1 VWLKEINKM
10 SKILIAGGGIGGLA
24 AALACAGPG
33 VEVSLFERAAVFAE
47 VGAGV
52 QLSPNVVRILHSW
65 GLKQAL
71 DAVVSVPPQLQ
82 IRSAVTG
89 VELGVLRLGAAIQAR
104 YGTPYLTIQ
113 RSDLHNVLL
122 AELMRRDQA
131 QLSLNSELADFSQS
145 DEGVTLRL
153 CDGRAMH
160 GDALIGADGGF
171 SAVRQQLLNDGLP
184 TPTGQ
189 LAYRALVAQDSL
201 PVYLRSKQVTAWLG
215 PHLHVVQYPV
225 RRGEYLNVVAIVHD
239 TLKGDLAD
247 WEHSANAPQL
257 QRLMAGT
264 TAALQALIAAIPFWR
279 LWGLSI
285 RPPMAGAHEQA
296 KGRVALLGDA
306 AHPMLPY
313 LAQGAGM
320 AIEDALVLS
329 QVLHDADSSTG
340 EAMPARLT
348 RYASQRWQRN
358 ARVQARAM
366 RNGKIFHAT
375 GPMRLG
381 RNAAMK
387 VLGERL
393 LDVPWLYRGV

>member
-1 VWLKEINKM
+1 MN
-10 SKILIAGGGIGGLA
+10 KILIAGGGIGGLA
-24 AALACAGPG
+24 AALACTRAGT
-33 VEVSLFERAAVFAE
+33 EVSLFERAAAFAE

-52 QLSPNVVRILHSW
+52 QLSPNVVRVLHNW

-89 VELGVLRLGAAIQAR
+89 VELGVLRLGDTIQAR
-104 YGTPYLTIQ
+104 YGAPYLTIQ
-113 RSDLHNVLL
+113 RSDLHHVLL

-131 QLSLNSELADFSQS
+131 PLSLNSELASFSQS
-145 DEGVTLRL
+145 EEGVTLRL
-153 CDGRAMH
+153 VDGRAVQ
-160 GDALIGADGGF
+160 GDALVGADGGF
-171 SAVRQQLLNDGLP
+171 SAVRQQLLNDGVP

-189 LAYRALVAQDSL
+189 LAYRTLVAQSSL
-201 PVYLRSKQVTAWLG
+201 PAHLRSQHVTAWLG

-225 RRGEYLNVVAIVHD
+225 RRGEYLNVVAIVHGPL
-239 TLKGDLAD
+239 TGDLAD
-247 WEHSANAPQL
+247 WDHSANAPQL
-257 QRLMAGT
+257 QRLMAS
-264 TAALQALIAAIPFWR
+264 TAPALQALMAAIPFWR

-329 QVLHDADSSTG
+329 QVLHDAGPATG
-340 EAMPARLT
+340 ETIPDRLA

-358 ARVQARAM
+358 ARVQARAI

-375 GPMRLG
+375 GLVRLG
-381 RNAAMK
+381 RNTAMK

-393 LDVPWLYRGV
+393 LDVPWLYRGLKV

>member
-1 VWLKEINKM
+1 M

-24 AALACAGPG
+24 AALACARPG
-33 VEVSLFERAAVFAE
+33 TEVSLFERAAVFAE

-52 QLSPNVVRILHSW
+52 QLSPNVVRVLHSW

-89 VELGVLRLGAAIQAR
+89 AELGRLRLGATIQAR
-104 YGTPYLTIQ
+104 YGAPYLTIQ

-122 AELMRRDQA
+122 AELTRRDQA
-131 QLSLNSELADFSQS
+131 QLSLNSAVAGFSQS
-145 DEGVTLRL
+145 EEGVTLRL
-153 CDGRAMH
+153 CDGRVVQ
-160 GDALIGADGGF
+160 GDALMGADGGF
-171 SAVRQQLLNDGLP
+171 SAVRQQLLNDGVP

-189 LAYRALVAQDSL
+189 LAYRALVAQSSL
-201 PVYLRSKQVTAWLG
+201 PAHLRSQHVTAWLG

-225 RRGEYLNVVAIVHD
+225 RRGEYLNVVAIVHGPL
-239 TLKGDLAD
+239 TGDLANWD
-247 WEHSANAPQL
+247 HSANAPQL
-257 QRLMAGT
+257 QRLMAS
-264 TAALQALIAAIPFWR
+264 TAPALQELMAAIPFWR

-329 QVLHDADSSTG
+329 QVLHDAGPTTG
-340 EAMPARLT
+340 KRMPVRLA

-358 ARVQARAM
+358 ARVQARAI

-375 GPMRLG
+375 GPVRLG

-393 LDVPWLYRGV
+393 LDVPWLYQGLKV

>member
-1 VWLKEINKM
+1 MN
-10 SKILIAGGGIGGLA
+10 KILIAGGGIGGLA
-24 AALACAGPG
+24 AALACTRAGT
-33 VEVSLFERAAVFAE
+33 EVSLFERAAAFAE

-52 QLSPNVVRILHSW
+52 QLSPNVVRVLHNW

-89 VELGVLRLGAAIQAR
+89 VELGVLRLGDTIQAR
-104 YGTPYLTIQ
+104 YGAPYLTIQ
-113 RSDLHNVLL
+113 RSDLHHVLL

-131 QLSLNSELADFSQS
+131 PLSLNSELASFSQS
-145 DEGVTLRL
+145 EEGVTLRL
-153 CDGRAMH
+153 VDGRAVQ
-160 GDALIGADGGF
+160 GDALVGADGGF
-171 SAVRQQLLNDGLP
+171 SAVRQQLLNDGVP

-189 LAYRALVAQDSL
+189 LAYRTLVAQSSL
-201 PVYLRSKQVTAWLG
+201 PAHLRSQHVTAWLG

-225 RRGEYLNVVAIVHD
+225 RRGEYLNVVAIVHGPL
-239 TLKGDLAD
+239 TGDLAD
-247 WEHSANAPQL
+247 WDHNANAPQL
-257 QRLMAGT
+257 QRLMAS
-264 TAALQALIAAIPFWR
+264 TAPALQELMAAIPFWR

-285 RPPMAGAHEQA
+285 RPPMAGALEQA

-329 QVLHDADSSTG
+329 QVLHDAG
-340 EAMPARLT
+340 PATAETIPDRLA

-358 ARVQARAM
+358 ARVQARAI

-375 GPMRLG
+375 GPIRLG

-393 LDVPWLYRGV
+393 LDVPWLYRGLKV

>member
-1 VWLKEINKM
+1 M

-24 AALACAGPG
+24 AALACTRAGT
-33 VEVSLFERAAVFAE
+33 EVSLFERAAAFAE

-52 QLSPNVVRILHSW
+52 QLSPNVVRVLHNW

-89 VELGVLRLGAAIQAR
+89 VELGVLRLGDTIQAR
-104 YGTPYLTIQ
+104 YGAPYLTIQ
-113 RSDLHNVLL
+113 RSDLHHVLL

-131 QLSLNSELADFSQS
+131 PLSLNSELASFSQS
-145 DEGVTLRL
+145 EEGVTLRL
-153 CDGRAMH
+153 VDGRAVQ
-160 GDALIGADGGF
+160 GDALVGADGGF
-171 SAVRQQLLNDGLP
+171 SAVRQQLLNDGVP

-189 LAYRALVAQDSL
+189 LAYRTLVAQSSL
-201 PVYLRSKQVTAWLG
+201 PAHLRSQHVTAWLG

-225 RRGEYLNVVAIVHD
+225 RRGEYLNVVAIVHGPL
-239 TLKGDLAD
+239 TGDLAD
-247 WEHSANAPQL
+247 WDHSANAPQL
-257 QRLMAGT
+257 QRLMAS
-264 TAALQALIAAIPFWR
+264 TAPALQELMAAIPFWR

-329 QVLHDADSSTG
+329 QVLHDAGPATG
-340 EAMPARLT
+340 ETIPDRLA

-358 ARVQARAM
+358 ARVQARAI

-375 GPMRLG
+375 GPIRLG

-393 LDVPWLYRGV
+393 LDVPWLYRGLKV

>member
-1 VWLKEINKM
+1 M

-24 AALACAGPG
+24 AALACTRAGT
-33 VEVSLFERAAVFAE
+33 EVSLFERAAAFAE

-52 QLSPNVVRILHSW
+52 QLSPNVVRVLHNW

-71 DAVVSVPPQLQ
+71 DAVVSVPQQLQ
-82 IRSAVTG
+82 IRSALTG
-89 VELGVLRLGAAIQAR
+89 AELGVLRLGDTIQAR
-104 YGTPYLTIQ
+104 YGAPYLTIQ
-113 RSDLHNVLL
+113 RSDLHHVLL

-131 QLSLNSELADFSQS
+131 PLSLNSELASFSQS
-145 DEGVTLRL
+145 EEGVTLRL
-153 CDGRAMH
+153 VDGRAVQ
-160 GDALIGADGGF
+160 GDALVGADGGF
-171 SAVRQQLLNDGLP
+171 SAVRQQLLNDGVP

-189 LAYRALVAQDSL
+189 LAYRTLVAQSSL
-201 PVYLRSKQVTAWLG
+201 PAHLRSQHVTAWLG

-225 RRGEYLNVVAIVHD
+225 RRGEYLNVVAIVHGAL
-239 TLKGDLAD
+239 TGDLAD
-247 WEHSANAPQL
+247 WDHNANAPQL
-257 QRLMAGT
+257 QRLMAS
-264 TAALQALIAAIPFWR
+264 TAPALQELMAAIPFWR

-329 QVLHDADSSTG
+329 QVLHDAG
-340 EAMPARLT
+340 PATAETIPDRLA

-358 ARVQARAM
+358 ARVQARAI

-381 RNAAMK
+381 RNTAMK

-393 LDVPWLYRGV
+393 LDVPWLYRGLKV

>member
-1 VWLKEINKM
+1 M

-24 AALACAGPG
+24 AALACTRAGT
-33 VEVSLFERAAVFAE
+33 EVSLFERAAAFAE

-52 QLSPNVVRILHSW
+52 QLSPNVVRVLHNW

-89 VELGVLRLGAAIQAR
+89 VELGVLRLGDTIQAR
-104 YGTPYLTIQ
+104 YGAPYLTIQ
-113 RSDLHNVLL
+113 RSDLHHVLL

-131 QLSLNSELADFSQS
+131 PLSLNSELASFSQS
-145 DEGVTLRL
+145 EEGVTLRL
-153 CDGRAMH
+153 VDGRAVQ
-160 GDALIGADGGF
+160 GDALVGADGGF
-171 SAVRQQLLNDGLP
+171 SAVRQQLLNDGVP

-189 LAYRALVAQDSL
+189 LAYRTLVAQSSL
-201 PVYLRSKQVTAWLG
+201 PAHLRSQHVTAWLG

-225 RRGEYLNVVAIVHD
+225 RRGEYLNVVAIVHGPL
-239 TLKGDLAD
+239 TGDLAD
-247 WEHSANAPQL
+247 WDHNANAPQL
-257 QRLMAGT
+257 QRLMAS
-264 TAALQALIAAIPFWR
+264 TAPALQELMAAIPFWR

-329 QVLHDADSSTG
+329 QVLHDAGPATG
-340 EAMPARLT
+340 EAMPVRLA

-358 ARVQARAM
+358 ARVQARAI

-375 GPMRLG
+375 GPIRLG

-393 LDVPWLYRGV
+393 LDVPWLYRGLKV

>member
-1 VWLKEINKM
+1 MN
-10 SKILIAGGGIGGLA
+10 KILIAGGGIGGLA
-24 AALACAGPG
+24 AALACTRAGT
-33 VEVSLFERAAVFAE
+33 EVSLFERAAAFAE

-52 QLSPNVVRILHSW
+52 QLSPNVVRVLHNW

-89 VELGVLRLGAAIQAR
+89 VELGVLRLGDTIQAR
-104 YGTPYLTIQ
+104 YGAPYLTIQ
-113 RSDLHNVLL
+113 RSDLHHVLL

-131 QLSLNSELADFSQS
+131 PLSLNSELASFSQS
-145 DEGVTLRL
+145 EEGVTLRL
-153 CDGRAMH
+153 VDGRAVQ
-160 GDALIGADGGF
+160 GDALVGADGGF
-171 SAVRQQLLNDGLP
+171 SAVRQQLLNDGVP

-189 LAYRALVAQDSL
+189 LAYRTLVAQSSL
-201 PVYLRSKQVTAWLG
+201 PAHLRSQHVTAWLG

-225 RRGEYLNVVAIVHD
+225 RRGEYLNVVAIVHGPL
-239 TLKGDLAD
+239 TGDLAD
-247 WEHSANAPQL
+247 WDHNANAPQL
-257 QRLMAGT
+257 QRLMAS
-264 TAALQALIAAIPFWR
+264 TAPALQELMAAIPFWR

-285 RPPMAGAHEQA
+285 RPPMAGALEQA

-329 QVLHDADSSTG
+329 QVLHDAGPATG
-340 EAMPARLT
+340 ETIPDRLA

-358 ARVQARAM
+358 ARVQARAI

-375 GPMRLG
+375 GLVRLG
-381 RNAAMK
+381 RNTAMK

-393 LDVPWLYRGV
+393 LDVPWLYRGLKV

>member
-1 VWLKEINKM
+1 M

-24 AALACAGPG
+24 AALACAQAGT
-33 VEVSLFERAAVFAE
+33 EVSLFERASVFAE

-52 QLSPNVVRILHSW
+52 QLSPNVVRVLHRW

-71 DAVVSVPPQLQ
+71 DAVVSVPEKLQ

-89 VELGVLRLGAAIQAR
+89 AELGVLRLGDTIQAR
-104 YGTPYLTIQ
+104 YGAPYLTVQ
-113 RSDLHNVLL
+113 RSDLHHVLL
-122 AELMRRDQA
+122 GELMRRDQVP
-131 QLSLNSELADFSQS
+131 LSLNSALEGFSQS

-153 CDGRAMH
+153 RDGSTVQ
-160 GDALIGADGGF
+160 GDALVGADGGF
-171 SAVRQQLLNDGLP
+171 SLVRQRLLNDGVP

-201 PVYLRSKQVTAWLG
+201 PAPLRSQHVTAWLG
-215 PHLHVVQYPV
+215 PQLHVVQYPV
-225 RRGEYLNVVAIVHD
+225 RRGEYLNVVAIVHG

-247 WEHSANAPQL
+247 WDHSANAPQL
-257 QRLMAGT
+257 QRLLAGT
-264 TAALQALIAAIPFWR
+264 APALQALVAAVPFWR

-320 AIEDALVLS
+320 AIEDAWVLS
-329 QVLHDADSSTG
+329 QVLHDSGPATA
-340 EAMPARLT
+340 EAMPARLA
-348 RYASQRWQRN
+348 RYAHQRWQRN
-358 ARVQARAM
+358 ARVQARAI
-366 RNGKIFHAT
+366 RNGKIFHAI
-375 GPMRLG
+375 GPVRWG

-387 VLGERL
+387 MLGERL
-393 LDVPWLYRGV
+393 LDVPWLYRGL

>member
-1 VWLKEINKM
+1 MN
-10 SKILIAGGGIGGLA
+10 KILIAGGGIGGLA
-24 AALACAGPG
+24 AALACTRAGT
-33 VEVSLFERAAVFAE
+33 EVSLFERAAAFAE

-52 QLSPNVVRILHSW
+52 QLSPNVVRVLHNW

-89 VELGVLRLGAAIQAR
+89 VELGVLRLGDTIQAR
-104 YGTPYLTIQ
+104 YGAPYLTIQ
-113 RSDLHNVLL
+113 RSDLHHVLL

-131 QLSLNSELADFSQS
+131 PLSLNSELASFSQS
-145 DEGVTLRL
+145 EEGVTLRL
-153 CDGRAMH
+153 VDGRAVQ
-160 GDALIGADGGF
+160 GDALVGADGGF
-171 SAVRQQLLNDGLP
+171 SAVRQQLLNDGVP

-189 LAYRALVAQDSL
+189 LAYRTLVAQSSL
-201 PVYLRSKQVTAWLG
+201 PAHLRSQHVTAWLG

-225 RRGEYLNVVAIVHD
+225 RRGEYLNVVAIVHGPL
-239 TLKGDLAD
+239 TGDLAD
-247 WEHSANAPQL
+247 WDHNANAPQL
-257 QRLMAGT
+257 QRLMAS
-264 TAALQALIAAIPFWR
+264 TAPALQELMAAIPFWR

-285 RPPMAGAHEQA
+285 RPPMAGALEQA

-329 QVLHDADSSTG
+329 QVLHDAGPATG
-340 EAMPARLT
+340 ETIPDRLA

-358 ARVQARAM
+358 ARVQARAI

-375 GPMRLG
+375 GPIRLG

-393 LDVPWLYRGV
+393 LDVPWLYRGLKV

>member
-1 VWLKEINKM
+1 MN
-10 SKILIAGGGIGGLA
+10 KILIAGGGIGGLA
-24 AALACAGPG
+24 AALACTRAGT
-33 VEVSLFERAAVFAE
+33 EVSLFERAAAFAE

-52 QLSPNVVRILHSW
+52 QLSPNVVRVLHNW

-89 VELGVLRLGAAIQAR
+89 VELGVLRLGDTIQAR
-104 YGTPYLTIQ
+104 YGAPYLTIQ
-113 RSDLHNVLL
+113 RSDLHHVLL

-131 QLSLNSELADFSQS
+131 PLSLNSELASFSQS
-145 DEGVTLRL
+145 EEGVTLRL
-153 CDGRAMH
+153 VDGRAVQ
-160 GDALIGADGGF
+160 GDALVGADGGF
-171 SAVRQQLLNDGLP
+171 SAVRQQLLNDGVP

-189 LAYRALVAQDSL
+189 LAYRTLVAQSSL
-201 PVYLRSKQVTAWLG
+201 PAHLRSQHVTAWLG

-225 RRGEYLNVVAIVHD
+225 RRGEYLNVVAIVHGPL
-239 TLKGDLAD
+239 TGDLAD
-247 WEHSANAPQL
+247 WDHSANAPQL
-257 QRLMAGT
+257 QRLMAS
-264 TAALQALIAAIPFWR
+264 TAPALQELMAAIPFWR

-285 RPPMAGAHEQA
+285 RPPMAGALEQA

-329 QVLHDADSSTG
+329 QVLHDAGPATG
-340 EAMPARLT
+340 ETIPDRLA

-358 ARVQARAM
+358 ARVQARAI

-375 GPMRLG
+375 GLVRLG
-381 RNAAMK
+381 RNTAMK

-393 LDVPWLYRGV
+393 LDVPWLYRGLKV

>member
-1 VWLKEINKM
+1 M

-24 AALACAGPG
+24 AALACAQAGT
-33 VEVSLFERAAVFAE
+33 EVSLFERASVFAE

-52 QLSPNVVRILHSW
+52 QLSPNVVRVLHRW

-71 DAVVSVPPQLQ
+71 DAVVSVPEQLQ

-89 VELGVLRLGAAIQAR
+89 AELGVLRLGDTIQAR
-104 YGTPYLTIQ
+104 YGAPYLTVQ
-113 RSDLHNVLL
+113 RSDLHHVLL
-122 AELMRRDQA
+122 GELMRQDQVP
-131 QLSLNSELADFSQS
+131 LSLNSALEGFSQS

-153 CDGRAMH
+153 RDGSTVQ
-160 GDALIGADGGF
+160 GDALVGADGGF
-171 SAVRQQLLNDGLP
+171 SLVRQRLLNDGVP

-201 PVYLRSKQVTAWLG
+201 PAPLRSQHVTAWLG
-215 PHLHVVQYPV
+215 PQLHVVQYPV
-225 RRGEYLNVVAIVHD
+225 RRGEYLNVVAIVHG
-239 TLKGDLAD
+239 TLKGDLAAWD
-247 WEHSANAPQL
+247 HSANAPQL
-257 QRLMAGT
+257 QRLLAGT
-264 TAALQALIAAIPFWR
+264 APALQALVAAVPFWR

-320 AIEDALVLS
+320 AIEDAWVLS
-329 QVLHDADSSTG
+329 QVLHGSGPATG
-340 EAMPARLT
+340 EAMPARLA
-348 RYASQRWQRN
+348 RYANQRWQRN
-358 ARVQARAM
+358 ARVQARAI
-366 RNGKIFHAT
+366 RNGKIFHAI
-375 GPMRLG
+375 GPVRWG

-393 LDVPWLYRGV
+393 LDVPWLYRGI

>member
-1 VWLKEINKM
+1 M

-24 AALACAGPG
+24 AALACARPG
-33 VEVSLFERAAVFAE
+33 TEVSLFERAAVFAE

-52 QLSPNVVRILHSW
+52 QLSPNVVRVLHSW

-71 DAVVSVPPQLQ
+71 DAVVSVPQQLQ

-89 VELGVLRLGAAIQAR
+89 AELGVLRLGDTIQAR
-104 YGTPYLTIQ
+104 YGAPYLTVQ
-113 RSDLHNVLL
+113 RSDLHHVLL
-122 AELMRRDQA
+122 GELMRQDQVP
-131 QLSLNSELADFSQS
+131 LSLNSALEGFSQS

-153 CDGRAMH
+153 RDGSTVQ
-160 GDALIGADGGF
+160 GDALVGADGGF
-171 SAVRQQLLNDGLP
+171 SLVRQRLLNDGVP

-201 PVYLRSKQVTAWLG
+201 PVHLRSQHVTAWLG
-215 PHLHVVQYPV
+215 PQLHVVQYPV
-225 RRGEYLNVVAIVHD
+225 RRGEYLNVVAIVHGAL
-239 TLKGDLAD
+239 TGDLAD
-247 WEHSANAPQL
+247 WDHSANAPQL
-257 QRLMAGT
+257 QRLMAS
-264 TAALQALIAAIPFWR
+264 TAPALQELMAAIPFWR

-329 QVLHDADSSTG
+329 QVLHDAGPTTG
-340 EAMPARLT
+340 EAIPDRLA

-358 ARVQARAM
+358 ARVQARAI

-375 GPMRLG
+375 GPVRLG

-393 LDVPWLYRGV
+393 LDVPWLYQGLKV

>member
-1 VWLKEINKM
+1 MN
-10 SKILIAGGGIGGLA
+10 KILIAGGGIGGLA
-24 AALACAGPG
+24 AALACTRAGT
-33 VEVSLFERAAVFAE
+33 EVSLFERAAAFAE

-52 QLSPNVVRILHSW
+52 QLSPNVVRVLHNW

-89 VELGVLRLGAAIQAR
+89 VELGVLRLGDTIQAR
-104 YGTPYLTIQ
+104 YGAPYLTIQ
-113 RSDLHNVLL
+113 RSDLHHVLL

-131 QLSLNSELADFSQS
+131 PLSLNSELASFSQS
-145 DEGVTLRL
+145 EEGVTLRL
-153 CDGRAMH
+153 VDGRAVQ
-160 GDALIGADGGF
+160 GDALVGADGGF
-171 SAVRQQLLNDGLP
+171 SAVRQQLLNDGVP

-189 LAYRALVAQDSL
+189 LAYRTLVAQSSL
-201 PVYLRSKQVTAWLG
+201 PAHLRSQHVTAWLG

-225 RRGEYLNVVAIVHD
+225 RRGEYLNVVAIVHGPL
-239 TLKGDLAD
+239 TGDLAD
-247 WEHSANAPQL
+247 WDHNANAPQL
-257 QRLMAGT
+257 QRLMAS
-264 TAALQALIAAIPFWR
+264 TAPALQALMAAIPFWR

-329 QVLHDADSSTG
+329 QVLHDAGPATG
-340 EAMPARLT
+340 ETIPDRLA

-358 ARVQARAM
+358 ARVQARAI

-375 GPMRLG
+375 GLVRLG
-381 RNAAMK
+381 RNTAMK

-393 LDVPWLYRGV
+393 LDVPWLYRGLKV

>member
-1 VWLKEINKM
+1 MN
-10 SKILIAGGGIGGLA
+10 KILIAGGGIGGLA
-24 AALACAGPG
+24 AALACTRAGT
-33 VEVSLFERAAVFAE
+33 EVSLFERAAAFAE

-52 QLSPNVVRILHSW
+52 QLSPNVVRVLHNW

-89 VELGVLRLGAAIQAR
+89 VELGVLRLGDTIQAR
-104 YGTPYLTIQ
+104 YGAPYLTIQ
-113 RSDLHNVLL
+113 RSDLHHVLL

-131 QLSLNSELADFSQS
+131 PLSLNSELASFSQS
-145 DEGVTLRL
+145 EEGVTLRL
-153 CDGRAMH
+153 VDGRAVQ
-160 GDALIGADGGF
+160 GDALVGADGGF
-171 SAVRQQLLNDGLP
+171 SAVRQQLLNDGVP

-189 LAYRALVAQDSL
+189 LAYRTLVAQSSL
-201 PVYLRSKQVTAWLG
+201 PAHLRSQHVTAWLG

-225 RRGEYLNVVAIVHD
+225 RRGEYLNVVAIVHGPL
-239 TLKGDLAD
+239 TGDLAD
-247 WEHSANAPQL
+247 WDHNANAPQL
-257 QRLMAGT
+257 QRLMAS
-264 TAALQALIAAIPFWR
+264 TAPALQELMAAIPFWR

-329 QVLHDADSSTG
+329 QVLHDAG
-340 EAMPARLT
+340 PATAETIPDRLA

-358 ARVQARAM
+358 ARVQARAI

-375 GPMRLG
+375 GLVRLG
-381 RNAAMK
+381 RNTAMK

-393 LDVPWLYRGV
+393 LDVPWLYRGLKV